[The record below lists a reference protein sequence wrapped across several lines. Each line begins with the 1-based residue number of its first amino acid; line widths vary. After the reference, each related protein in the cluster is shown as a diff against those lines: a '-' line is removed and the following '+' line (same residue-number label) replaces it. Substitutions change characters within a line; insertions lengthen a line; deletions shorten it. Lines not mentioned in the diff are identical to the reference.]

1 MGLQS
6 DVENRMGE
14 SVNKLMT
21 RNAVAGKSVRH
32 CSMLMLAIQRLT
44 VGRINITLS
53 LMQLT
58 HFVNGVLNNV

>member
-32 CSMLMLAIQRLT
+32 CSMLMDVSYTTANRWAHKYN
-44 VGRINITLS
+44 VKFDAANPFRKWS
-53 LMQLT
+53 L
-58 HFVNGVLNNV
+58 N

>member
-32 CSMLMLAIQRLT
+32 CSMLMDVSYTTANRWAHKYN
-44 VGRINITLS
+44 VKFNAANPFKKWS
-53 LMQLT
+53 LK
-58 HFVNGVLNNV
+58 

>member
-32 CSMLMLAIQRLT
+32 CSMLMDVSYTTANRWAHKYN
-44 VGRINITLS
+44 VKFDAANPFRKWS
-53 LMQLT
+53 LK
-58 HFVNGVLNNV
+58 